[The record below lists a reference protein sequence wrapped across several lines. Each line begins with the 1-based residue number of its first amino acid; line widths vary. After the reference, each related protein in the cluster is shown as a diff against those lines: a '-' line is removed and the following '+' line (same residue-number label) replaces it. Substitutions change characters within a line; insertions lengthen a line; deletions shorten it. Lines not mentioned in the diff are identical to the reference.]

1 MEDGQV
7 EAGKAAWSN
16 VGEVV
21 RDMEPVSLVSV
32 VLGSAIL
39 AAMVALIA
47 VDGIRRKPVGK

>member
-1 MEDGQV
+1 M